1 MHMNTERRKSDPTV
15 HRKSLLPPEDADLTS
30 RMPLGP
36 VADTSFQFTA
46 ASLLPSSDNDGG
58 TATTSPLAA
67 PIVSAPTPVIWTLN
81 SSQVDPSPAVASGS
95 ESGSLGGDDDYGEV
109 RNENHMD
116 LSDEWGS
123 EFESEEEEEDVQD
136 VVAIDTDRCWHSS
149 P

>member
-1 MHMNTERRKSDPTV
+1 M
-15 HRKSLLPPEDADLTS
+15 
-30 RMPLGP
+30 
-36 VADTSFQFTA
+36 
-46 ASLLPSSDNDGG
+46 
-58 TATTSPLAA
+58 
-67 PIVSAPTPVIWTLN
+67 
-81 SSQVDPSPAVASGS
+81 ASGS